1 MSARFEAALVA
12 GLAWLVADSVPNFNV
27 EPFCRAV
34 AMRAAPIGDKDIC
47 LEKEREARDQL
58 VQHWSRFAP
67 ADKAYCERLA
77 TIGGD
82 PTYTELLTCL
92 ELRQEARHLREKQE
106 GTTGVLPRDR

>member
-1 MSARFEAALVA
+1 MVPRFEVALLV
-12 GLAWLVADSVPNFNV
+12 GLARLVADSVPTFNV

-34 AMRAAPIGDKDIC
+34 ASRAAPVGDKDIC

-58 VQHWSRFAP
+58 VQNWWQFPP
-67 ADKAYCERLA
+67 ADKAYCQRLA

-92 ELRQEARHLREKQE
+92 ELQQDARRLREKQE
-106 GTTGVLPRDR
+106 GTTGVSPRDR